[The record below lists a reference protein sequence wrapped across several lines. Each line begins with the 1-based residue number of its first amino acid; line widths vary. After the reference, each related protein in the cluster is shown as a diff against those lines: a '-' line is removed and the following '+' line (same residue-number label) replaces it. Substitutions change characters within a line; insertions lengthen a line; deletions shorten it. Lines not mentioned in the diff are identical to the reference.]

1 MAELF
6 QQLLHWVNAN
16 PGWAGAVVF
25 LMAFAESLA
34 IVGMAV
40 PGVAVLF
47 TVGALI
53 GAGALDFWPM
63 VAWAVAGAILGD
75 GISFWLGRRY
85 QQQLTRLWPF
95 SRHPE
100 TLERG
105 IAFFHKYGGKSVVI
119 GRFFGP
125 VRAVIP
131 LVAGMMEM
139 PPNRF
144 LFANVLSALG
154 WAPAY
159 LLPGMVFG
167 ASLELASEV
176 ALRLVLLLVVL
187 VASLW
192 FLGWLSHRLFLRM
205 QPWGKEL
212 VQKVLA
218 LGERHPGLRQIAG
231 ALGDLDHPESRGLAM
246 LAGLLVLTSSALI
259 LVALIPDRSLLIAD
273 SALHLGLDQLESS
286 AGTHLMLAI
295 SSMAGTA
302 ATLAMSLTLWLLFTG
317 FGLKQAGRH
326 WIGGT
331 FFIWLL
337 SLGLEYFLRRNLS
350 LLGVFPDIYVLRA
363 TVFFGLAAVLAA
375 TPVVHPHRW
384 LVYSAATILI
394 MAVLLAQ
401 LYLGSTLPAVLH
413 ALGGG
418 LIWVTAVGMAYRTHS
433 RGETLQ
439 PKHALTIAATVLLL
453 AAATALTTPAPPPH
467 ATAVQVQGVLSEK
480 AWWQEA
486 WQRLPRHRSDVLDA
500 SHYPLNLQYAGKVE
514 QLEAA
519 LESAG
524 WKKVTPARGVEWLKL
539 LATSTPMQEL
549 PVLPHSHNGK
559 LASRT
564 LVRNLG
570 DKRVALYLWPSGYY
584 LEEDGSPI
592 WLGKVTLQQ
601 KRQWLALFVFPYST
615 PDKAQAL
622 EVLTR
627 DLAGSGLLQKRADEG
642 QLLLLRGTAKG
653 AQPLSLSGSTPG
665 KLAPTSHFRGAEVV
679 TE

>member
-1 MAELF
+1 MADYF

-53 GAGALDFWPM
+53 GAGALDFWQM

-85 QQQLTRLWPF
+85 QHQLTRLWPF

-100 TLERG
+100 TLDRG
-105 IAFFHKYGGKSVVI
+105 IAFFRKYGGKSVVI

-131 LVAGMMEM
+131 LVAGMMQM

-205 QPWGKEL
+205 QPWGREL

-231 ALGDLDHPESRGLAM
+231 ALGDPDHPESKGLAM
-246 LAGLLVLTSSALI
+246 LAGLLLLASSALI
-259 LVALIPDRSLLIAD
+259 LIALIPDRSMLLAD
-273 SALHLGLDQLESS
+273 SALHLGLDQLQSS

-295 SSMAGTA
+295 SAMAGTA
-302 ATLAMSLTLWLLFTG
+302 TTLALSLALWLLFTG
-317 FGLKQAGRH
+317 FGLRQAGRH

-331 FFIWLL
+331 FSIWLL
-337 SLGLEYFLRRNLS
+337 SVGLEYFLRRNLS

-375 TPVVHPHRW
+375 TPVPHPRRW

-418 LIWVTAVGMAYRTHS
+418 LIWVTAVGMAYRTHGK
-433 RGETLQ
+433 GEILERR
-439 PKHALTIAATVLLL
+439 HAITVAATVVLL

-467 ATAVQVQGVLSEK
+467 TKAVRVQGVLEEQS
-480 AWWQEA
+480 WWQEA
-486 WQRLPRHRSDVLDA
+486 WQRLPRYRSDVLEA
-500 SHYPLNLQYAGKVE
+500 TRYPLNLQYAGPVE
-514 QLEAA
+514 RLEAV
-519 LESAG
+519 LQKAG
-524 WKKVTPARGVEWLKL
+524 WKKAVPARGVEWLKL
-539 LATSTPMQEL
+539 LATSTPMAQL
-549 PVLPHSHNGK
+549 PVLPHSHDGK
-559 LASRT
+559 LASLT

-570 DKRVALYLWPSGYY
+570 EKRVALYLWPSGYY

-592 WLGKVTLQQ
+592 WLGEVTLQQ
-601 KRQWLALFVFPYST
+601 KHQWLGLFVYPYST
-615 PDKAQAL
+615 PDKEQAL
-622 EVLTR
+622 GILAR
-627 DLAGSGLLQKRADEG
+627 DLAGSGLLQKSVADG
-642 QLLLLRGTAKG
+642 QLLLLKNA
-653 AQPLSLSGSTPG
+653 
-665 KLAPTSHFRGAEVV
+665 AESARP
-679 TE
+679 

>member
-1 MAELF
+1 LADYF

-53 GAGALDFWPM
+53 GAGALDFWQM
-63 VAWAVAGAILGD
+63 VVWAVAGAILGD

-85 QQQLTRLWPF
+85 QHQLTRLWPF

-105 IAFFHKYGGKSVVI
+105 IAFFRKYGGKSVVI

-131 LVAGMMEM
+131 LVAGMMQM

-159 LLPGMVFG
+159 LLPGMLFG

-205 QPWGKEL
+205 QPWGREL

-218 LGERHPGLRQIAG
+218 LGERHPRLRQIAG
-231 ALGDLDHPESRGLAM
+231 ALGDPDHPESKGLAM
-246 LAGLLVLTSSALI
+246 LAGLLLLASSALI
-259 LVALIPDRSLLIAD
+259 LIALIPDRPLLLAD
-273 SALHLGLDQLESS
+273 SALHLGLDQLQSS

-295 SSMAGTA
+295 SAMAGTA
-302 ATLAMSLTLWLLFTG
+302 TTLAMSLALWLLFTG
-317 FGLKQAGRH
+317 FGLRQAGRH

-337 SLGLEYFLRRNLS
+337 SVGLEYFLRRNLS
-350 LLGVFPDIYVLRA
+350 LLGILPDIYVLRA

-375 TPVVHPHRW
+375 TPVPHPRRW

-418 LIWVTAVGMAYRTHS
+418 LIWVTAVGMAYRTHGK
-433 RGETLQ
+433 GEPLER
-439 PKHALTIAATVLLL
+439 KHALTIAATVLLL

-467 ATAVQVQGVLSEK
+467 TTAVRVQGVLEEQS
-480 AWWQEA
+480 WWQEA
-486 WQRLPRHRSDVLDA
+486 WQRLPRYRSDVLEA
-500 SHYPLNLQYAGKVE
+500 TRYPLNLQYAGRVE
-514 QLEAA
+514 RLQAA
-519 LESAG
+519 LQKAG
-524 WKKVTPARGVEWLKL
+524 WEKAVPARGVEWLKL
-539 LATSTPMQEL
+539 LATSTPMSQL

-559 LASRT
+559 LASLT

-570 DKRVALYLWPSGYY
+570 EKRVALYLWPSGYY

-592 WLGKVTLQQ
+592 WLGEVTLQQ
-601 KRQWLALFVFPYST
+601 KHQWLGLFVYPYST
-615 PDKAQAL
+615 PDKEQAIGIL
-622 EVLTR
+622 SR
-627 DLAGSGLLQKRADEG
+627 DLAGSGLLQKSVAGGR
-642 QLLLLRGTAKG
+642 LLLLKNAAEG
-653 AQPLSLSGSTPG
+653 AQP
-665 KLAPTSHFRGAEVV
+665 
-679 TE
+679 

>member
-1 MAELF
+1 MADYF

-53 GAGALDFWPM
+53 GAGALDFWQM

-85 QQQLTRLWPF
+85 QHQLTRLWPF

-100 TLERG
+100 TLDRG
-105 IAFFHKYGGKSVVI
+105 IAFFRKYGGKSVVI

-131 LVAGMMEM
+131 LVAGMMQM

-205 QPWGKEL
+205 QPWGREL

-231 ALGDLDHPESRGLAM
+231 ALGDPDHPESKGLAM
-246 LAGLLVLTSSALI
+246 LAGLLLLASSALI
-259 LVALIPDRSLLIAD
+259 LIALIPDRSMLLAD
-273 SALHLGLDQLESS
+273 SALHLGLDQLQSS

-295 SSMAGTA
+295 SAMAGTA
-302 ATLAMSLTLWLLFTG
+302 TTLALSLALWLLFTG
-317 FGLKQAGRH
+317 FGLRQAGRH

-331 FFIWLL
+331 FSIWLL
-337 SLGLEYFLRRNLS
+337 SVGLEYFLRRNLS

-375 TPVVHPHRW
+375 TPVPHPRRW

-418 LIWVTAVGMAYRTHS
+418 LIWVTAVGMAYRTHGK
-433 RGETLQ
+433 GETLERR
-439 PKHALTIAATVLLL
+439 HAITIAATVVLL

-467 ATAVQVQGVLSEK
+467 TKAVRVQGVLEEQS
-480 AWWQEA
+480 WWQEA
-486 WQRLPRHRSDVLDA
+486 WQRLPRYRSDVLEA
-500 SHYPLNLQYAGKVE
+500 TRYPLNLQYAGPVE
-514 QLEAA
+514 RLQAVLQK
-519 LESAG
+519 AG
-524 WKKVTPARGVEWLKL
+524 WKKAVPARGVEWLKL
-539 LATSTPMQEL
+539 LATSTPMAQL
-549 PVLPHSHNGK
+549 PVLPHSHDGK
-559 LASRT
+559 LASLT

-570 DKRVALYLWPSGYY
+570 EKRVALYLWPSGYY

-592 WLGKVTLQQ
+592 WLGEVTLQQ
-601 KRQWLALFVFPYST
+601 KHQWLGLFVYPYST
-615 PDKAQAL
+615 PDKEQAL
-622 EVLTR
+622 GILAR
-627 DLAGSGLLQKRADEG
+627 DLAGSGLLQKSVADG
-642 QLLLLRGTAKG
+642 RLLLLKNA
-653 AQPLSLSGSTPG
+653 
-665 KLAPTSHFRGAEVV
+665 AESARP
-679 TE
+679 